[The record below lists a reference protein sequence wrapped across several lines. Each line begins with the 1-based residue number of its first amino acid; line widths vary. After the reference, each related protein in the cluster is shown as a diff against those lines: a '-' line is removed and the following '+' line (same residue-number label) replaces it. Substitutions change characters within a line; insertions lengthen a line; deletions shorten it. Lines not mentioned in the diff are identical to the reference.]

1 MASQSGADTDIDTTN
16 KTTTTTATTATT
28 SVDANP
34 HSSTEQ
40 PRDAGPTPNRGLT
53 VGIICVLAGGLAMMW
68 VVSNISFPQP
78 AFDTIQW
85 YALGVCYSLLGSCRS
100 MDPHAKFQIRKQV
113 IRLLIRD
120 CFLSLYHQ

>member
-85 YALGVCYSLLGSCRS
+85 YALLGFVILYWAVAVRW
-100 MDPHAKFQIRKQV
+100 IRTQNFK
-113 IRLLIRD
+113 LENK
-120 CFLSLYHQ
+120 